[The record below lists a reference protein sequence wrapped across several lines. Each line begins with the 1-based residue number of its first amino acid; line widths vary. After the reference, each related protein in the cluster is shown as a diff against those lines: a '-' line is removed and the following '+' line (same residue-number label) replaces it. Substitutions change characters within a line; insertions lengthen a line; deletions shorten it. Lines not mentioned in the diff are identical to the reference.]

1 MHENQPRTVK
11 RVVLVILATSLAL
24 AVPAGADKDVHE
36 MPVTAHDEATPC
48 VQDTAPCLA
57 IETVTGLIEDDDQLA
72 LTFENNGTQPH
83 SLLIAPGSS
92 ADAEN
97 GTPAEAAFV
106 ELGTIEPGES
116 VEATVDIPEGTDTLH
131 LFCAEED
138 HEQRGMHLSRNVHP
152 GGSVAEAENETIGP
166 PGEDRIP
173 MGPSFAFAAF
183 ILAGLLARRR
193 G

>member
-1 MHENQPRTVK
+1 MTRIVLLVVAVTV
-11 RVVLVILATSLAL
+11 AL
-24 AVPAGADKDVHE
+24 SIPSVADEEVHE
-36 MPVTAHDEATPC
+36 IPVTANDEASPC

-72 LTFENNGTQPH
+72 VTFENNGTQPH

-92 ADAEN
+92 ADPEN
-97 GTPAEAAFV
+97 GTPAGAAFV
-106 ELGTIEPGES
+106 NLGPVEPGERA
-116 VEATVDIPEGTDTLH
+116 ETTVAVPQGTDTLH
-131 LFCAEED
+131 IFCDEGD

-173 MGPSFAFAAF
+173 MELGLAVLVLAVAAA
-183 ILAGLLARRR
+183 LVRRR